1 MASQWHGN
9 PAACLKSW
17 ENSCIHFVSNAFWP
31 CARLNRCPWSYPTRN
46 IPKSKI
52 PTKIPTAIFGTLPT
66 CLVICLLITDNI
78 YWLETVLYKVI
89 GWFIQLYNYRS
100 ISEDTI
106 KSQEII
112 RINHIRI
119 IVGEIKKR
127 CIRML
132 KH

>member
-66 CLVICLLITDNI
+66 CLLICLLITDNI

-89 GWFIQLYNYRS
+89 GWFIQLS
-100 ISEDTI
+100 IITGLFQRI
-106 KSQEII
+106 QLNLKKSLELII
-112 RINHIRI
+112 Y
-119 IVGEIKKR
+119 V
-127 CIRML
+127 L
-132 KH
+132 L